1 MCPRYG
7 DEQLNAGHVISL
19 LPLLL
24 VAGTSLVVL
33 LAIAIRRNHSAAFA
47 LTLAGLAAAFITTFF
62 TPPGQ
67 ITPLLLMD
75 RYALFFMGLL
85 TAASFFIA
93 LLAYGYLSARE
104 GNKEEFYVLLLVAT
118 LGAMV
123 LAASS
128 HFASL
133 FLGIEILSIALYG
146 LIAYLRD
153 RPLSLEAGIKYL
165 VLAGSSSAF
174 LAFGIA
180 LIYADFGTLDFA
192 QLARLLAAQSGI
204 NLNLLLPGTVLII
217 TGIGFKLAL
226 APFHMWAPD
235 VYEGAPA
242 PVTAFIATVSK
253 GGMFALFLRYFHLS
267 GADHFPRLLVVVS
280 IIAIVSM
287 IAGNLLALLSSN
299 VKRILAYSSIA
310 HMGYVLVALEVS
322 SRFGTS
328 AACFYLV
335 AYFVMTLGA
344 FAVVTA
350 LSGGERDADQLNDY
364 RGLFWSR
371 PGLALVFTTMLLSLA
386 GIPLTAGFL
395 GKFYI
400 VAAGAASQAW
410 ALIIVLV
417 ITSTIGLFYYL
428 RVVAALYRQ
437 PFELEQIP
445 GPLLRR
451 APAVSLVLAVS
462 TVLLI
467 WFGVYP
473 APLLHV
479 IQSAIGNLI

>member
-1 MCPRYG
+1 MS
-7 DEQLNAGHVISL
+7 AVHVISL
-19 LPLLL
+19 LPLLY
-24 VAGTSLVVL
+24 VAGTSVAVL
-33 LAIAIRRNHSAAFA
+33 LAIAIRRSHAVVFV
-47 LTLAGLAAAFITTFF
+47 LTLAGLTAAFCSTFF
-62 TPPGQ
+62 TPPDQ
-67 ITPLLLMD
+67 VTPLLLMD
-75 RYALFFMGLL
+75 PYALFFMGLL
-85 TAASFFIA
+85 SAASLFIA
-93 LLAYGYLSARE
+93 LLAYNYLSARE
-104 GNKEEFYVLLLVAT
+104 GKKEEFYVLLLVAT

-153 RPLSLEAGIKYL
+153 RPLPLESGIKYL

-180 LIYADFGTLDFA
+180 LVYANFGTLDFD
-192 QLARLLAAQSGI
+192 QLGKLLATQSRV
-204 NLNLLLPGTVLII
+204 NFTLLLPGMVLII

-226 APFHMWAPD
+226 APFHMWTPD

-253 GGMFALFLRYFHLS
+253 GGMFALFLRYFQLS
-267 GADHFPRLLVVVS
+267 GADRFPRLLAVVS
-280 IIAIVSM
+280 IIAIASM
-287 IAGNLLALLSSN
+287 FAGNLLALFSSN

-310 HMGYVLVALEVS
+310 HMGYLLVALEAS
-322 SRFGTS
+322 SRFGLS
-328 AACFYLV
+328 AASFYLV
-335 AYFVMTLGA
+335 AYFVMILGA
-344 FAVVTA
+344 FGVVTA
-350 LSGGERDADQLNDY
+350 LSGRERDADQLDDF

-371 PGLALVFTTMLLSLA
+371 PALALAFTAMLLSLA

-410 ALIIVLV
+410 MLIIILV

-428 RVVAALYRQ
+428 RVIAVLYRQ
-437 PFELEQIP
+437 PFASDELPEP
-445 GPLLRR
+445 APRR